1 MDMAVSELA
10 GGVTCVRLQGR
21 MDAAGA
27 GRIDLPFTANVVAVG
42 HNAVIDL
49 SGVTFI
55 ASMGIRLL
63 ISAARGL
70 HGKGA
75 RLALFGARDMV
86 RTVLDE
92 AAIDQIIALVDTE
105 EQALRALA
113 A

>member
-1 MDMAVSELA
+1 MDMAASELA
-10 GGVTCVRLQGR
+10 GGITCVRLHGR

-27 GRIDLPFTANVVAVG
+27 GRIDLPFTASVVTVG
-42 HNAVIDL
+42 RNAVIDL
-49 SGVTFI
+49 SEVSFI

-70 HGKGA
+70 HVKGA
-75 RLALFGARDMV
+75 RLALFGAQGMV

-92 AAIDQIIALVDTE
+92 AAIDQVIPLVDTE

>member
-10 GGVTCVRLQGR
+10 GAITFVRLQGR
-21 MDAAGA
+21 MDAVGA
-27 GRIDLPFTANVVAVG
+27 GRIDLPFTASVVAVG
-42 HNAVIDL
+42 RNAVIDL
-49 SGVTFI
+49 GGVTFI

-75 RLALFGARDMV
+75 RLALLGAAGMV

-92 AAIDQIIALVDTE
+92 AAIDQIIPLVDTE